1 MIDLIGLDSCILT
14 YKVKIQVRFKDETK
28 RWMPDSERDYMSGL
42 KTSIED
48 TFNNNSYKFVPEVHN
63 EDQCPCCNGFTPKVK
78 LEVVKEPSRFSGDY
92 DWFIKAH
99 ADDAG
104 NRRAS
109 STVGFHNGLFMG
121 GRGKLYPN
129 SLKTSLS
136 YWEEN
141 SNGKI
146 DKFYQNPAAHEVG
159 HGLGLNH
166 PGKGIEGNKPN
177 EISEYIHSGED
188 IHGNKVD
195 GKTDLMGVRNGLRP
209 FYSDKWKQYLNKT
222 YKNCNYKQS

>member
-63 EDQCPCCNGFTPKVK
+63 EDQCPCCNGFTPKVE

-99 ADDAG
+99 ADEAG

-109 STVGFHNGLFMG
+109 STVGFNNGLFMG
-121 GRGKLYPN
+121 GRGVLYGDSHLN
-129 SLKTSLS
+129 DISQIVQ
-136 YWEEN
+136 YNDGRREAIR
-141 SNGKI
+141 GGRI
-146 DKFYQNPAAHEVG
+146 PAAHEFG

-166 PGKGIEGNKPN
+166 PGKGINGNKPN
-177 EISEYIHSGED
+177 SLPEYTYQGKD
-188 IHGNKVD
+188 INGNEVD
-195 GKTDLMGVRNGLRP
+195 GEKDLMGMGSGLRP
-209 FYSDKWKQYLNKT
+209 FYFEKWKQYLNRNYQK
-222 YKNCNYKQS
+222 CNYK